1 MAELKTR
8 ENDASVEEF
17 LGRTAEGS
25 RRDECATLVQLMQAA
40 TGVAPKMWGGSIV
53 GFGKYRY
60 RYESGRE
67 GEWPV
72 IGFSPR
78 KTDLTLYIMPGF
90 ERFDELM
97 GRLGKFRTGKS
108 CLYVKKLENVDLAV
122 LRELIEASVAHMADR
137 RME

>member
-1 MAELKTR
+1 MAPLKTTAT
-8 ENDASVEEF
+8 DASVEEF
-17 LGRTAEGS
+17 LNRAAAGP
-25 RRDECATLVQLMQAA
+25 RRSDCDTLIRLMSAA
-40 TGVAPKMWGGSIV
+40 TGVAPRMWGSIV

-90 ERFDELM
+90 EQFDELM
-97 GRLGKFRTGKS
+97 ARLGKFKTGKS
-108 CLYVKKLENVDLAV
+108 CLYVKKLENVDVAV
-122 LRELIEASVAHMADR
+122 LQELIERSVAHMAER
-137 RME
+137 RVE

>member
-1 MAELKTR
+1 MAELKTQ

-17 LGRTAEGS
+17 LGRAAEGS
-25 RRDECATLVQLMQAA
+25 RREDCDTLVRLMQAA
-40 TGVAPKMWGGSIV
+40 TGVAPRMWGPSIV

-60 RYESGRE
+60 RYASGRE

-90 ERFDELM
+90 ERFEELM

-122 LRELIEASVAHMADR
+122 LRELIEVSVARMADR
-137 RME
+137 RVE